1 MNPEIMKPVPEPKPG
16 PADLDPEDEQAA
28 EVRQILDKLIPRNRQ
43 GALVDVGATISIGGG
58 EFRVAS
64 FGSNALHLECLPGTS
79 IFTIK
84 SRRSRV
90 GMIKK
95 PKPGDVRE

>member
-1 MNPEIMKPVPEPKPG
+1 MNELATTEGATKAE
-16 PADLDPEDEQAA
+16 ADAAQAA
-28 EVRQILDKLIPRNRQ
+28 EVRQVLDKLIPRNRQ
-43 GALVDVGATISIGGG
+43 GALIDVGGMMSIGGG

-90 GMIKK
+90 GIIKK
-95 PKPGDVRE
+95 PKPGEARE